1 MNLKEYRP
9 QPDEGLFDQ
18 ISGRLQRRRMVRIG
32 ASVAVAIVAI
42 VAVAWLVVPAARGS
56 EDSASLS
63 RQVAMMPDGSRHSEA
78 ASRTAPAGQP
88 AIVAENVSAAV
99 QPTTAEA
106 TPVAAVPVALARGT
120 YVPLREEHLAT
131 RAEAVLPALEASAA
145 VHPMTLADAGARI
158 ADLIAAEQPDTAVTS
173 ASTTAK
179 SPKDPGGP
187 VHVDNLVWAPNVIVP
202 DGDVDDNRTFKLKFS
217 STVTDFKIYIYNRGG
232 RQVYT
237 SNDPDFRWDATYR
250 GERLPQ
256 STYVW
261 VAKFKDSSGDMRH
274 EKGTVTVL
282 R

>member
-32 ASVAVAIVAI
+32 TSVAVAIVAV
-42 VAVAWLVVPAARGS
+42 VAVVWLVVPDARGS

-78 ASRTAPAGQP
+78 ATSTAPAGQP
-88 AIVAENVSAAV
+88 AIAAENVSDAV
-99 QPTTAEA
+99 QPTTAET
-106 TPVAAVPVALARGT
+106 TPAAAAPVALARGT
-120 YVPLREEHLAT
+120 YAPLREEHLAT
-131 RAEAVLPALEASAA
+131 RAEAVLPALEASTA
-145 VHPMTLADAGARI
+145 VHPMAPADAGARI
-158 ADLIAAEQPDTAVTS
+158 ADLIAAEQPDTAVTP
-173 ASTTAK
+173 AATTAK

-217 STVTDFKIYIYNRGG
+217 STVSEFKIYIYNRGG
-232 RQVYT
+232 RQVYA

-261 VAKFKDSSGDMRH
+261 VAKFKDTSGDMRH

>member
-32 ASVAVAIVAI
+32 TSVAVAIVAI
-42 VAVAWLVVPAARGS
+42 VAVVWLVVPAARGS

-78 ASRTAPAGQP
+78 ATRTAPAGQP
-88 AIVAENVSAAV
+88 AIAAENVSDAV
-99 QPTTAEA
+99 QPTTAET
-106 TPVAAVPVALARGT
+106 TPAAAAPVALARGT
-120 YVPLREEHLAT
+120 YAPLREEHLAT

-145 VHPMTLADAGARI
+145 VHPMAPADAGARI
-158 ADLIAAEQPDTAVTS
+158 ADLIAAEQPDTAVTP
-173 ASTTAK
+173 AVTTAK
-179 SPKDPGGP
+179 SPKAPGGP

-217 STVTDFKIYIYNRGG
+217 STVSEFKIYIYNRGG
-232 RQVYT
+232 RQVYA

-261 VAKFKDSSGDMRH
+261 VAKFKDTSGDMRH

>member
-18 ISGRLQRRRMVRIG
+18 ISGRLQRRRMVRVG

-42 VAVAWLVVPAARGS
+42 VAVVWLVVPAARGS

-88 AIVAENVSAAV
+88 AIAAENVSAAV

-120 YVPLREEHLAT
+120 YVSLREEHLAT

-158 ADLIAAEQPDTAVTS
+158 ADLIAAEQPDTAVTP
-173 ASTTAK
+173 AATTDK

-217 STVTDFKIYIYNRGG
+217 STVTEFKIYIYNRGG